1 MSGARG
7 MPLRLSSTFQSR
19 ARSIATE
26 DDMRIGEL
34 AAAAGTTTKTLRFYE
49 ESGVLPRTER
59 AANGYRDYGP
69 EALSRL
75 DFIRRGQAAGLT
87 LAQIREVIDIRDAG
101 DAPCPHVHQLITA
114 RLVDIDRQIADL
126 EVLRAALI
134 ERRDQA
140 GTADPSTCPADT
152 VCRYV

>member
-1 MSGARG
+1 
-7 MPLRLSSTFQSR
+7 
-19 ARSIATE
+19 
-26 DDMRIGEL
+26 MRIGEL

-49 ESGVLPRTER
+49 GAGLLPQTER

-75 DFIRRGQAAGLT
+75 DFIRRGRVAGLT

-101 DAPCPHVHQLITA
+101 DAPCHHVYQLLTA

-126 EVLRAALI
+126 DALRAALI
-134 ERRDQA
+134 QRRDQA
-140 GTADPSTCPADT
+140 GEADPSSCPPDT